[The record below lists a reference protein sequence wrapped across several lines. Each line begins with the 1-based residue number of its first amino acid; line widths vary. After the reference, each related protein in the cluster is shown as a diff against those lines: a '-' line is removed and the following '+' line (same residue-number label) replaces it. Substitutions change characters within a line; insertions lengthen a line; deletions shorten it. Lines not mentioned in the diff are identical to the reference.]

1 MEITQLRHLVE
12 VDNAHSISKAADNLF
27 MGQPNLSKSI
37 RTIENELG
45 VMIFE
50 RSSAG
55 VKTTEKG
62 SVIVAKARQIL
73 FDMDNLRN
81 CFATES
87 NKPLEICLSS
97 PRSFFMIYC
106 LKEFFNSFNGQYSL
120 KLKSANAFEAAKN
133 IQNGVCELSAVRYN
147 LNEEKKYLA
156 YFKKLGLSLTP
167 IRQFSPMALVSKEGS
182 LSSFKVLEQ
191 KDLENSA
198 LIIGGEYFPEDNL
211 DNPLGDNTFISSRRI
226 SFENYGGALYTLKN
240 LNNSFALSGPL
251 PKRFLDE
258 EELMLIPISFET
270 EDFVDAWIWR
280 ENKHISRLERVF
292 LNLVKE
298 SASSI

>member
-1 MEITQLRHLVE
+1 MDITQLRHLVE

-73 FDMDNLRN
+73 FDMDNLKN

-97 PRSFFMIYC
+97 HRSFFMIYC
-106 LKEFFNSFNGQYSL
+106 LKEFLNSFNGQYSL
-120 KLKSANAFEAAKN
+120 KLKSANAFESAKN
-133 IQNGVCELSAVRYN
+133 IQNGVCELSAIRYN
-147 LNEEKKYLA
+147 LNEEKKYLS
-156 YFKKLGLSLTP
+156 YFKKLGICLTP
-167 IRQFSPMALVSKEGS
+167 IRQFSPMALVSKESS
-182 LSSFKVLEQ
+182 LSSFKTIER
-191 KDLENSA
+191 KDLEDST

-226 SFENYGGALYTLKN
+226 SFENYGGAIYTLKN
-240 LNNSFALSGPL
+240 LSNSFALSGPL
-251 PKRFLDE
+251 PKGFLDE
-258 EELMLIPISFET
+258 EGLMLIPISFEN
-270 EDFVDAWIWR
+270 EVFVDGWIWR
-280 ENKHISRLERVF
+280 ENKHMSHFEKAFI
-292 LNLVKE
+292 NLVKE
-298 SASSI
+298 TVSSI